1 MAVDDTLAFRSPMR
15 KLLRFFH
22 RSRDQWKEKCKEA
35 KRQNKSLRICLAKM
49 KEKRDRWKARA
60 MALDEELKRETPPA
74 AASPARRGICPR

>member
-1 MAVDDTLAFRSPMR
+1 MRVGDSLSFRSPLR

-49 KEKRDRWKARA
+49 KEKRDRWKTRA
-60 MALDEELKRETPPA
+60 MELEEELKRETPGIEL
-74 AASPARRGICPR
+74 SPAWGGICPR

>member
-1 MAVDDTLAFRSPMR
+1 MRVDDSLSFRSPLK

-49 KEKRDRWKARA
+49 KEKRDRWQTRA
-60 MALDEELKRETPPA
+60 MKLEEELKRETPVLELRSAP
-74 AASPARRGICPR
+74 GEICPR

>member
-1 MAVDDTLAFRSPMR
+1 MPVGDSLSFRSPLK

-49 KEKRDRWKARA
+49 KEKRDRWKTRA
-60 MALDEELKRETPPA
+60 LELEEEVKRETTVLELR
-74 AASPARRGICPR
+74 PARGGICPR

>member
-1 MAVDDTLAFRSPMR
+1 MRVDDSLSFRSPLK

-49 KEKRDRWKARA
+49 KEKRDRWQARA
-60 MALDEELKRETPPA
+60 MELEEELKREMAVLELRPA
-74 AASPARRGICPR
+74 PGEICPR